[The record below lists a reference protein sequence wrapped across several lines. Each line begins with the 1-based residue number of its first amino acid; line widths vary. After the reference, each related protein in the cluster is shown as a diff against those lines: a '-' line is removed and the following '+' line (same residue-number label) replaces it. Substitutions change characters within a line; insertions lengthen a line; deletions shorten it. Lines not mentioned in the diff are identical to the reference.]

1 MTRIDQSEGE
11 KIRLR
16 RANEKT
22 FFSTNALNFVP
33 SNGIVA
39 NLDESRIRKT
49 NNLKKL
55 EIRRVFSTNI
65 FARVTHESRKV
76 SKGARLK
83 PAIIH
88 NEKARNDCFFL
99 SIECLR

>member
-22 FFSTNALNFVP
+22 FFSTNVLNFIP

-55 EIRRVFSTNI
+55 GDSVPIRKRFVVSFLPIFS
-65 FARVTHESRKV
+65 R
-76 SKGARLK
+76 G
-83 PAIIH
+83 
-88 NEKARNDCFFL
+88 
-99 SIECLR
+99 